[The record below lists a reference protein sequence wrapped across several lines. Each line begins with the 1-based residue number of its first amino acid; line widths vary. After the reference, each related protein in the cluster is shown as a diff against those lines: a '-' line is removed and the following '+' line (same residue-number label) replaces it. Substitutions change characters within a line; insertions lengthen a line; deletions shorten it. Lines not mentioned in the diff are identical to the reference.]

1 MRKKA
6 GIHPQESPECCKL
19 LLEAGADVN
28 SIDRYNVSPL
38 GTACGTGGAK
48 CIDMLV
54 EYGANVNSQDLDGA
68 TPLHHCF
75 FRGSEDCFERLIHYK
90 PDASV
95 QHLKT
100 DIVAIDGAFRDNMH
114 DILDYCLN
122 NPEIRKIVG
131 DDPNLSL
138 TQDNVEKFLHRCL
151 IFNAQD
157 CLKVLLKHMKEVK
170 TELKVNYAILIARA
184 VTVYNHHRK
193 D

>member
-1 MRKKA
+1 
-6 GIHPQESPECCKL
+6 
-19 LLEAGADVN
+19 
-28 SIDRYNVSPL
+28 
-38 GTACGTGGAK
+38 
-48 CIDMLV
+48 
-54 EYGANVNSQDLDGA
+54 
-68 TPLHHCF
+68 
-75 FRGSEDCFERLIHYK
+75 
-90 PDASV
+90 
-95 QHLKT
+95 
-100 DIVAIDGAFRDNMH
+100 VAIDGAFRDNMH

-193 D
+193 DLEAAETDDSSPDVKNKFDDSQLDVILALVGETTEACEQVIAGVLLSKNYDPA